1 MKEHLRLTRPQISC
15 ALANMA
21 KRPFHLAWFIS
32 KGYGPKGWRN
42 SWGGSNPAAWVKP
55 DLLVSLAQSLE
66 RAAFDY
72 VIIEDSSNIP
82 YTYRNSHETYL
93 RYAVDSPKLDPS
105 VLASFMIQATSRIG
119 IIATFSTTEYHPFML
134 ARLTN
139 TLDHVSDG
147 RFGWN
152 LVTGSNDGGAQN
164 YGRERQFPHD
174 QRYEMADEYVE
185 LVQKLWDS
193 WEPDAMLID
202 REREIFAHPDKVHP
216 VHFEGKYFRSRGPL
230 SGPHSPQGHPV
241 ICQAGGSPRG
251 RTFAARWGETII
263 SSANSLAA
271 MKAFRDDIRAQAKAF
286 GRDPD
291 HIKVLFLVAP
301 IVDEF
306 RDAAILRK
314 QARIEE
320 ANTHRDF
327 YLANM
332 SRLTGIDF
340 SEYDLD
346 ERLPTLTTNGHQSV
360 AASFSGRTPRE
371 IIEAGRS
378 LSDVDLVG
386 TPDSVARQMSEI
398 MDEVGG
404 DGFLVTDPEFT
415 RRYICEISDG
425 LVPALQKLGVVRK
438 RYEHLKLRDN
448 LRAF

>member
-1 MKEHLRLTRPQISC
+1 MK
-15 ALANMA
+15 AA
-21 KRPFHLAWFIS
+21 PFHLAWFIS
-32 KGYGPKGWRN
+32 KGYGPKGWRQP
-42 SWGGSNPAAWVKP
+42 WGGTIGPKWVKP

-72 VIIEDSSNIP
+72 VMIEDSSNIP
-82 YTYRNSHETYL
+82 YTYKNSHETYL
-93 RYAVDSPKLDPS
+93 RLAVDSPKLDPS

-119 IIATFSTTEYHPFML
+119 VVATFSTTEYHPFML

-164 YGRERQFPHD
+164 YGRERQYPHD
-174 QRYEMADEYVE
+174 ERYEMADEYVE
-185 LVQKLWDS
+185 VVQKLWDS
-193 WEPDAMLID
+193 WEPDAMPVD

-241 ICQAGGSPRG
+241 ICQAGGSGRG
-251 RTFAARWGETII
+251 RTFAARWAETII
-263 SSANSLAA
+263 SSANSIPA
-271 MKAFRDDIRAQAKAF
+271 MKAFREDIRQQAIAF
-286 GRDPD
+286 GRNPD

-301 IVDEF
+301 IVDEYK
-306 RDAAILRK
+306 DAALLRK
-314 QARIEE
+314 QGRLQESI
-320 ANTHRDF
+320 THREF

-340 SEYDLD
+340 SKYDLD
-346 ERLPTLTTNGHQSV
+346 EKLPALTTNGHQTV
-360 AASFSGRTPRE
+360 AAGFAGRTPRE
-371 IIEAGRS
+371 IVEQGRS
-378 LSDVDLVG
+378 LRDVDLVG
-386 TPDSVARQMSEI
+386 TPDSVGGQMAEI
-398 MDEVGG
+398 MEEVGG

-425 LVPALQKLGVVRK
+425 LVPALQKLGVVRT
-438 RYEHLKLRDN
+438 RYEHLTLRDN
-448 LRAF
+448 LLAF